1 MKNFKNSA
9 FATVLLITSTI
20 VSLPLLPKASAFN
33 APNFPSEHSLIMSDA
48 STSQRLLLSV
58 APNWKDK
65 FPKVK
70 DAIKGELEAHLK
82 KFARGNRGDASVEV
96 LEVRGSKLYMQVKI
110 RHKHVWKKPW
120 GGSVTV
126 YSLTNTVETSL
137 DPLNPNATVDKT
149 RLCFDLAQQVGGGK
163 VCVSAGDVVRIMT
176 VLL

>member
-1 MKNFKNSA
+1 MRNLKNSA
-9 FATVLLITSTI
+9 FSTVLLIASTI
-20 VSLPLLPKASAFN
+20 ISLPLSPNASALN
-33 APNFPSEHSLIMSDA
+33 TPNFHSHSSVISEV

-96 LEVRGSKLYMQVKI
+96 LEIRGSKLYMQAKI
-110 RHKHVWKKPW
+110 KHKHVWKKPW

-126 YSLTNTVETSL
+126 YSLTNTIETSL

-149 RLCFDLAQQVGGGK
+149 RLCFDLAQQVGSGK